1 MKSEVESAAA
11 GVGGSALRTSDF
23 GLRTSPARF
32 TLDGS
37 PALEAHLARVCEQV
51 RDGVRAL
58 VPADKLDAVMLGGGY
73 GRGEGGVLR
82 TPAGDQPYNDLE
94 SFVLVRGN
102 AVLVERKFR
111 HLLHELGERLS
122 PDAGL
127 EVEFK
132 VITLDKLRRSGPSL
146 FYYDLV
152 MGHRWL
158 VGEESLLSGCE
169 QHRDASRIPLHEA
182 TRLLMNRCSG
192 LLFALER
199 LQRRDFSAA
208 DADFVGRNLAKAQL
222 AFGDVFLTA
231 HGQYHWSCRERHERL
246 KQLAGAPASGPAARQ
261 SEISNLKSQ
270 IGGATAGPEVGASV
284 ADLFRHHAAGVE
296 FKLHPVRSSEG
307 RESLAKRHAE
317 LSALGRQ
324 LWLWLESKRLGRAFA
339 SPRDYALSALDKCP
353 ETSSLRN
360 RLVNGR
366 AFGLAGALGA
376 SGARYP
382 RERLFHA
389 LSLLLWEPSA
399 LTDAALLAR
408 LQAQLRTDAR
418 DLPGLVAAY
427 QKLWNR
433 FN

>member
-1 MKSEVESAAA
+1 
-11 GVGGSALRTSDF
+11 
-23 GLRTSPARF
+23 
-32 TLDGS
+32 
-37 PALEAHLARVCEQV
+37 
-51 RDGVRAL
+51 
-58 VPADKLDAVMLGGGY
+58 
-73 GRGEGGVLR
+73 
-82 TPAGDQPYNDLE
+82 
-94 SFVLVRGN
+94 
-102 AVLVERKFR
+102 
-111 HLLHELGERLS
+111 
-122 PDAGL
+122 
-127 EVEFK
+127 
-132 VITLDKLRRSGPSL
+132 
-146 FYYDLV
+146 
-152 MGHRWL
+152 
-158 VGEESLLSGCE
+158 
-169 QHRDASRIPLHEA
+169 
-182 TRLLMNRCSG
+182 
-192 LLFALER
+192 
-199 LQRRDFSAA
+199 
-208 DADFVGRNLAKAQL
+208 
-222 AFGDVFLTA
+222 
-231 HGQYHWSCRERHERL
+231 
-246 KQLAGAPASGPAARQ
+246 
-261 SEISNLKSQ
+261 
-270 IGGATAGPEVGASV
+270 
-284 ADLFRHHAAGVE
+284 LFRHHAAGVE

>member
-1 MKSEVESAAA
+1 MTPS
-11 GVGGSALRTSDF
+11 
-23 GLRTSPARF
+23 RF
-32 TLDGS
+32 TLNGS
-37 PALEAHLARVCEQV
+37 DALEAHLARLCEQV

-102 AVLVERKFR
+102 AVLAERKFR
-111 HLLHELGERLS
+111 HPLHELGERLS

-132 VITLDKLRRSGPSL
+132 VITLDKLRRSGPSM

-158 VGEESLLSGCE
+158 VGEESLLFDCE
-169 QHRDASRIPLHEA
+169 QHRDAGRIPLHEA

-192 LLFALER
+192 LLFALKR
-199 LQRRDFSAA
+199 LQRKDFSAA

-222 AFGDVFLTA
+222 AFGDVLLTA

-246 KQLAGAPASGPAARQ
+246 KQVAGAPEA
-261 SEISNLKSQ
+261 
-270 IGGATAGPEVGASV
+270 GAPV

-296 FKLHPVRSSEG
+296 FKLHPVRSTEG
-307 RESLAKRHAE
+307 RDSLAKRHAE
-317 LSALGRQ
+317 LSALGQQ
-324 LWLWLESKRLGRAFA
+324 LWLWLESKRLGQAFA

-389 LSLLLWEPSA
+389 LSLLLWEPTA

-408 LQAQLRTDAR
+408 LQAELRTDAR
-418 DLPGLVAAY
+418 DLPGLVVAY